1 MERTTLVWI
10 TESTWAACVDAARDR
25 APHDAVVLLHVSD
38 AEIAAAA
45 HHAYTGLLGRGH
57 RPDRDP
63 GARLEALSGTAA
75 ADLLEAA
82 AHRLG
87 RPCELL
93 EHHGREEHE
102 VVRAAAGAD
111 LLICARD
118 GERDRPGPHSLG
130 RATRFVVDH
139 ATCPVLLVWPYG
151 EEAGE
156 EEAGEEEAGGEEAG
170 G

>member
-10 TESTWAACVDAARDR
+10 TESTWAACVDAARER
-25 APHDAVVLLHVSD
+25 APDDAVVLLHVGD
-38 AEIAAAA
+38 DEIAEAA
-45 HHAYTGLLGRGH
+45 HLAYAGLLGRGH

-63 GARLEALSGTAA
+63 GPRLEALSGTAA

-93 EHHGREEHE
+93 EHHGEVEHE

-118 GERDRPGPHSLG
+118 GGRDRPGPHSLG

-151 EEAGE
+151 EEAG
-156 EEAGEEEAGGEEAG
+156 G
-170 G
+170 

>member
-1 MERTTLVWI
+1 MPHPPAATDPPADAARRTALVWI
-10 TESTWAACVDAARDR
+10 TESTWPACVDAARER

-38 AEIAAAA
+38 DEVAEAA
-45 HHAYTGLLGRGH
+45 HRAYAGLLGRGH

-93 EHHGREEHE
+93 EHHGRVEHE
-102 VVRAAAGAD
+102 VVRAAVGAD
-111 LLICARD
+111 LLVCARD
-118 GERDRPGPHSLG
+118 GERDHPGPHSLG
-130 RATRFVVDH
+130 HATRFVVDH

-151 EEAGE
+151 E
-156 EEAGEEEAGGEEAG
+156 
-170 G
+170 

>member
-1 MERTTLVWI
+1 MTVPPPGPPRTDPAGTVPARTVVVWI
-10 TESTWAACVDAARDR
+10 TESTWPACVDAARDR
-25 APHDAVVLLHVSD
+25 APHDDVVLLHVGD
-38 AEIAAAA
+38 DEIAAAA
-45 HHAYTGLLGRGH
+45 HQAYTGLLGRGH
-57 RPDRDP
+57 RTDRDP

-87 RPCELL
+87 RPCQLL
-93 EHHGREEHE
+93 DHHGRVEHE
-102 VVRAAAGAD
+102 VVRAAAGAA

-139 ATCPVLLVWPYG
+139 AECPVLLVWPYG
-151 EEAGE
+151 E
-156 EEAGEEEAGGEEAG
+156 
-170 G
+170 

>member
-1 MERTTLVWI
+1 MTTTLVWI
-10 TESTWAACVDAARDR
+10 TESTWPACVDAARDR
-25 APHDAVVLLHVSD
+25 APHDETALLYVGDDEVVV
-38 AEIAAAA
+38 AA
-45 HHAYTGLLGRGH
+45 HRAYTGLLGRGH

-63 GARLEALSGTAA
+63 GARVEALSDMAG

-93 EHHGREEHE
+93 EHHGRVEHE

-118 GERDRPGPHSLG
+118 GERGHPGPHSLG

-139 ATCPVLLVWPYG
+139 APCPVLLVWPDPLD
-151 EEAGE
+151 AG
-156 EEAGEEEAGGEEAG
+156 
-170 G
+170 

>member
-1 MERTTLVWI
+1 MPGPEPGEAAGARTTVVVWI
-10 TESTWAACVDAARDR
+10 TESTWPACVDAARAR
-25 APHDAVVLLHVSD
+25 APHDDVVLLHVGD
-38 AEIAAAA
+38 DEVVAAA
-45 HHAYTGLLGRGH
+45 HRAYAGLLGRGH

-63 GARLEALSGTAA
+63 GARLEALAGPAA

-93 EHHGREEHE
+93 EHHGRVEHE

-118 GERDRPGPHSLG
+118 GEPDRPGPHSLG

-139 ATCPVLLVWPYG
+139 AACPVLLVWPYG
-151 EEAGE
+151 E
-156 EEAGEEEAGGEEAG
+156 
-170 G
+170 

>member
-10 TESTWAACVDAARDR
+10 TESTWAACVDAARER
-25 APHDAVVLLHVSD
+25 APDDAVVLLHVGD
-38 AEIAAAA
+38 DEIAAAA
-45 HHAYTGLLGRGH
+45 HLAYAGLLGRGH

-63 GARLEALSGTAA
+63 GPRLEALSGTAA

-93 EHHGREEHE
+93 EHHGEVEHE

-151 EEAGE
+151 EEAG
-156 EEAGEEEAGGEEAG
+156 G
-170 G
+170 

>member
-1 MERTTLVWI
+1 MTAPTTLVWI
-10 TESTWAACVDAARDR
+10 TESTWPACVDAARDR
-25 APHDAVVLLHVSD
+25 APHDEVVLLHVSD
-38 AEIAAAA
+38 DEVVAAA
-45 HHAYTGLLGRGH
+45 HDAYAGLLGRGG

-63 GARLEALSGTAA
+63 GSRLEALSGVAA

-93 EHHGREEHE
+93 DHHGRVEDE
-102 VVRAAAGAD
+102 VVRAADDVD

-118 GERDRPGPHSLG
+118 GRRDRPGPHSLG

-139 ATCPVLLVWPYG
+139 ARCPLLLVWPYG
-151 EEAGE
+151 E
-156 EEAGEEEAGGEEAG
+156 
-170 G
+170 